1 MKDQCN
7 IWLAV
12 LFAVVIFTGAPE
24 LMAQKNGNEPAT
36 TTTDEATD
44 KTDNGHTGDAA
55 KKKNESGDKQSAETE
70 DGEGE
75 TEEKD
80 GDADGAGEEEAS
92 ESLGFQR
99 SGRMEFDER
108 LVKGQAAKSGA
119 VYLFQR
125 TPRRLPGLVPYRRSY
140 RTRIV
145 EPVLGKRELKPPR
158 YSTQKTDE
166 TETGTKEAPSSDE
179 EVAETSVEETKGDEE
194 NSGVKKKNRGKAR
207 QKAAWKKKYG
217 AKREKKTGGNQ

>member
-1 MKDQCN
+1 MKYQSN
-7 IWLAV
+7 IWIAV
-12 LFAVVIFTGAPE
+12 LFAVAIFAGAPE
-24 LMAQKNGNEPAT
+24 AMAQKKGNEPAA
-36 TTTDEATD
+36 TTTDAATA
-44 KTDNGHTGDAA
+44 KTENGHTGDAD
-55 KKKNESGDKQSAETE
+55 KTENESSEKQSVETE

-75 TEEKD
+75 TEEED
-80 GDADGAGEEEAS
+80 GDANGAEEEAG

-145 EPVLGKRELKPPR
+145 EPVLGKRKLKPPR

-166 TETGTKEAPSSDE
+166 TETGTEEAPPKDE
-179 EVAETSVEETKGDEE
+179 EVAETSVKETRGDEE
-194 NSGVKKKNRGKAR
+194 NKGAKKKNRGKAR

>member
-1 MKDQCN
+1 MKYQCN

-12 LFAVVIFTGAPE
+12 LFAVAILVGAPQV
-24 LMAQKNGNEPAT
+24 MAQKNGNEPAA
-36 TTTDEATD
+36 TTTDAATE
-44 KTDNGHTGDAA
+44 KTDNGNTGDAA
-55 KKKNESGDKQSAETE
+55 KKKNESGEEKTAETE

-80 GDADGAGEEEAS
+80 GETDGAGEEEAG

-166 TETGTKEAPSSDE
+166 TETDTEDAPPKDE
-179 EVAETSVEETKGDEE
+179 EVAEPSKEEPGVDEE
-194 NSGVKKKNRGKAR
+194 NNGVKKKNKGKAR